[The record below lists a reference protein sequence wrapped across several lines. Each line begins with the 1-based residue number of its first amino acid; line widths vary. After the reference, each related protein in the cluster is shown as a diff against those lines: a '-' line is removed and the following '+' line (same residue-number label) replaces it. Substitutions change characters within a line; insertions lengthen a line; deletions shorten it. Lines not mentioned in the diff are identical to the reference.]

1 MYSRTKAIVLPI
13 RRSQRHLRDQGR
25 GGTMS
30 VQFIFQL
37 EVCVHSLSQIWL
49 RDRNFIAGAVATAL
63 ICTAGSTVTTATAFG
78 QQPAAPT
85 TPDSVQFRGMQW
97 RTIGPNRGGRSIA
110 AAGSSSRPLEYYFGA
125 VGGGLWK
132 TTDGGQ
138 TWKPVTDGQL
148 RSSSVGA
155 VAVAESN
162 PDVVYIGMGE
172 TDIRGNIMQGD
183 GVYKSVDGG
192 KKWTHMG
199 LAETQA
205 VAKIRIDPHNPD
217 IVYVAA
223 LGHPAGPNAERGIFK
238 SIDGGKTWR
247 KVLYRNDRTGA
258 IDLSMDSADPNVL
271 YAALWEAYRISW
283 QMSSGGSG
291 SGLFK
296 STDGGEH
303 WTEITRAAG
312 LPTGVIGRIGVAV
325 SPVDANRVYAIV
337 EAADGGIFR
346 SDDAGHT
353 WKRTNDER
361 KLRQRAFYYT
371 HITADPKLKD
381 RVYVLNVGFFRSDDG
396 GVHFDTALAVPHGD
410 NHDLWIASNDNRRM
424 IEANDGGGTVSVNA
438 GSTWTDE
445 TYPTAQ
451 LYHVATTVD
460 FPYHV
465 CGAQQDNSTA
475 CLPSDDWA
483 NLRGP
488 NSRRLGDWMYAVGG
502 GESGYIASDPTNP
515 NIFYAGS
522 QGALLTRYDRSNGQ
536 ERDVQ
541 VYPRFFSGEPASA
554 LPERWQWT
562 FPIVFSPKDAHVL
575 YTSSQHLWKTTDEG
589 QSWSRISPD
598 LTRADPKTLG
608 LSGGPITHDMNGPEI
623 YGTIFTIA
631 PSSLDAGV
639 IWTGSDDG
647 FAYVTRDG
655 GKSWVN
661 VTPKG
666 LPKFARI
673 SIIDVSHH
681 EPGTA
686 YLAANNY
693 LLDDRAPYLF
703 RTRDWGKSWTKIVD
717 GIRADDY
724 AHAIREDP
732 TLAGLLYAGT
742 EHGIYVSWDDGS
754 HWRSLSL
761 KLPDLQVADIAVQTN
776 DLVIAT
782 HGRSMY
788 VLDDIAPIREMRQ
801 SATIAPL
808 HVFTPRVA
816 TRRVYDATIQYA
828 LASPADTVRI
838 DILDRSGKVI
848 RTFLG
853 GGPVKNDSAHAR
865 ADSVRDSAGVA
876 SASAV
881 KPGARPDTI
890 LQPTGCETQRRRGE
904 RVLHP
909 TGSVGLNRFTWDL
922 RYPGAVTFECNI
934 IWSGNPE
941 LGPLAVPGDY
951 QVRVTAGSATETR
964 PVTVH
969 MDPRLKGVTAAD
981 LSEQFDL
988 AMRIRDRVSAAD
1000 TAVVRIRHM
1009 RSAIADR
1016 VARANTPS
1024 ITQAGQ
1030 AAAGKLLLIEQDLY
1044 QTRNRSGQDPLNFP
1058 IKLNNRIAALEENVE
1073 SGEARPTASAYVVFK
1088 ELSANLDTILHQLDQ
1103 VVANDV
1109 AAFNRVAAQHG
1120 LGPVAD
1126 AR

>member
-1 MYSRTKAIVLPI
+1 MQTR
-13 RRSQRHLRDQGR
+13 
-25 GGTMS
+25 
-30 VQFIFQL
+30 
-37 EVCVHSLSQIWL
+37 
-49 RDRNFIAGAVATAL
+49 AGLTSALISTAAFAAFTSTAL
-63 ICTAGSTVTTATAFG
+63 AQRPDTAVGVDTA
-78 QQPAAPT
+78 
-85 TPDSVQFRGMQW
+85 QFRGMQW
-97 RTIGPNRGGRSIA
+97 RTIGPNRGGRSTA
-110 AAGSSSRPLEYYFGA
+110 AAGSCSRPLEYYFGA

-138 TWKPVTDGQL
+138 TWKPVTDGQI

-199 LAETQA
+199 LDATQA
-205 VAKIRIDPHNPD
+205 IAKIRVDPHNPD
-217 IVYVAA
+217 VVYVAA
-223 LGHPAGPNAERGIFK
+223 LGHPAGRNPERGIFK
-238 SIDGGKTWR
+238 STDGGKSWR
-247 KVLYRNDRTGA
+247 KVLYRDDKTGA
-258 IDLSMDSADPNVL
+258 IDLSMDPTHPNIL
-271 YAALWEAYRISW
+271 YAALWEAYRISY
-283 QMSSGGSG
+283 QMSSGGPG

-296 STDGGEH
+296 STDAGEH
-303 WTEITRAAG
+303 WTEITRATG
-312 LPTGVIGRIGVAV
+312 LPSGVIGRIGVAV
-325 SPVDANRVYAIV
+325 SPADANRVYAIV

-346 SDDAGHT
+346 SDNAGAT

-410 NHDLWIASNDNRRM
+410 NHELWIAANDNHRM

-451 LYHVATTVD
+451 LYHIATTID

-475 CLPSDDWA
+475 CLPSDDWE

-488 NSRRLGDWMYAVGG
+488 NSRRLGDWMYAIGG
-502 GESGYIASDPTNP
+502 GESGYIAPDPINP

-562 FPIVFSPKDAHVL
+562 FPIVFSPKNPHLL
-575 YTSSQHLWKTTDEG
+575 YTSSQHLWQTTDEG
-589 QSWSRISPD
+589 QTWQRISPD
-598 LTRADPKTLG
+598 LTRADPTTLG
-608 LSGGPITHDMNGPEI
+608 LSGGPLTHDMNGPEI

-631 PSSLDAGV
+631 PSTLDAQV

-647 FAYVTRDG
+647 LAYLTRDG
-655 GKSWVN
+655 GKSWAN

-666 LPKFARI
+666 IPRLARI
-673 SIIDVSHH
+673 SIIEASHH
-681 EPGTA
+681 APGTA
-686 YLAANNY
+686 YLTANNY
-693 LLDDRAPYLF
+693 LLDDRAPYIY
-703 RTRDWGKSWTKIVD
+703 RTSDWGKTWTRIIN

-724 AHAIREDP
+724 AHAIREDSVR
-732 TLAGLLYAGT
+732 AGLLYAGT
-742 EHGIYVSWDDGS
+742 EHGIYISWDDGT
-754 HWRSLSL
+754 HWKSLSL
-761 KLPDLQVADIAVQTN
+761 NLPDTQVPDIAVKGN

-788 VLDDIAPIREMRQ
+788 VLDDIAPIREMQQ
-801 SATIAPL
+801 SVATAPL
-808 HVFTPRVA
+808 HVYKPRVA
-816 TRRVYDATIQYA
+816 TRRVFDATVQYA
-828 LASPADTVRI
+828 LARPADTVRVE
-838 DILDRSGKVI
+838 ILDHTGKVI
-848 RTFLG
+848 RTYLG
-853 GGPVKNDSAHAR
+853 GGPVRSDSAQAR

-876 SASAV
+876 SASAM

-890 LQPTGCETQRRRGE
+890 MQPTGCEKPSGRRANRAA
-904 RVLHP
+904 HP
-909 TGSVGLNRFTWDL
+909 TGSAGLNHFTWDL
-922 RYPGAVTFECNI
+922 RYPGAVTFQCNI

-941 LGPLAVPGDY
+941 LGPLAPPGDY
-951 QVRVTAGSATETR
+951 QVRVTANGVTEMHPIVVR
-964 PVTVH
+964 V
-969 MDPRLKGVTAAD
+969 DPRVKDVTIAD
-981 LSEQFDL
+981 LNEQFGL

-1000 TAVVRIRHM
+1000 TAVISIRHM
-1009 RSAIADR
+1009 RSVIADR
-1016 VARANTPS
+1016 VASANAPEVTS
-1024 ITQAGQ
+1024 
-1030 AAAGKLLLIEQDLY
+1030 AANSVTAKLLAIEEELY

-1058 IKLNNRIAALEENVE
+1058 IKLNNRLAALEENVE

-1088 ELSANLDTILHQLDQ
+1088 ELSANLDSILHRLDQ
-1103 VVANDV
+1103 VMATDV
-1109 AAFNRVAAQHG
+1109 SAFSRVGVQHG
-1120 LGPVAD
+1120 LPAVINAH
-1126 AR
+1126 

>member
-1 MYSRTKAIVLPI
+1 MKVTAGVQNRAPNCILNRALSCVLIP
-13 RRSQRHLRDQGR
+13 
-25 GGTMS
+25 
-30 VQFIFQL
+30 V
-37 EVCVHSLSQIWL
+37 V
-49 RDRNFIAGAVATAL
+49 IAAVAFMSFTASAL
-63 ICTAGSTVTTATAFG
+63 AQRPDVPVAVDTV
-78 QQPAAPT
+78 QL
-85 TPDSVQFRGMQW
+85 RGMQW

-110 AAGSSSRPLEYYFGA
+110 ASGSASRPLEYYFGA

-199 LAETQA
+199 LDATQA
-205 VAKIRIDPHNPD
+205 IAKIRVDPHNPD

-223 LGHPAGPNAERGIFK
+223 LGHPAGRNPERGVFK
-238 SIDGGKTWR
+238 SSDGGRTWR
-247 KVLYRNDRTGA
+247 KVLYRDDRTGA
-258 IDLSMDSADPNVL
+258 IDLSMDAANPNVL
-271 YAALWEAYRISW
+271 YAAMWEAYRISY
-283 QMSSGGSG
+283 QMSSGGPG
-291 SGLFK
+291 SGLFR

-303 WTEITRAAG
+303 WTEITRAPG
-312 LPTGVIGRIGVAV
+312 LPSGTIGRIGVAV
-325 SPVDANRVYAIV
+325 SPADGRRVYAIV
-337 EAADGGIFR
+337 EAAEGGIFR
-346 SDDAGHT
+346 SDDAGAT

-371 HITADPKLKD
+371 HITADPKLRD

-410 NHDLWIASNDNRRM
+410 NHNLWIAPNDNRRM

-445 TYPTAQ
+445 TFPTAQ

-475 CLPSDDWA
+475 CLPSDDWE

-502 GESGYIASDPTNP
+502 GESGYIAPDPINP

-536 ERDVQ
+536 VRDVQ

-562 FPIVFSPKDAHVL
+562 FPIVFSPRNPHLL
-575 YTSSQHLWKTTDEG
+575 YTSSQHLWQTTDEG
-589 QSWSRISPD
+589 QSWQRISPD
-598 LTRADPKTLG
+598 LTRADPSTLG

-631 PSSLDAGV
+631 PSPLDAQV

-647 FAYVTRDG
+647 IAHLTRDA
-655 GKSWVN
+655 GKSWTD
-661 VTPKG
+661 VTPRG
-666 LPKFARI
+666 LPRLARI
-673 SIIDVSHH
+673 STIEASHRA
-681 EPGTA
+681 PGTA

-693 LLDDRAPYLF
+693 LLDDRAPYIY
-703 RTRDWGKSWTKIVD
+703 RTSDWGKTWTRITN
-717 GIRADDY
+717 GIRSDDY
-724 AHAIREDP
+724 AHVIREDSAR
-732 TLAGLLYAGT
+732 AGLLYAGT
-742 EHGIYVSWDDGS
+742 EHGIYVSWDDGA

-761 KLPDLQVADIAVQTN
+761 KLPDTQVSDIAVQHN

-788 VLDDIAPIREMRQ
+788 VLDDIAPIREMPLQ
-801 SATIAPL
+801 SSATVPL
-808 HVFTPRVA
+808 HVYTPRVA
-816 TRRVYDATIQYA
+816 TRRVFDATIQYA
-828 LASPADTVRI
+828 LARPADTVRV
-838 DILDRSGKVI
+838 DILDHTGRVI
-848 RTFLG
+848 RTYLG
-853 GGPVKNDSAHAR
+853 GGPVRSDSAQAH

-876 SASAV
+876 SASAL

-890 LQPTGCETQRRRGE
+890 MQPTGCEKIPPRPADRAA
-904 RVLHP
+904 HP
-909 TGSVGLNRFTWDL
+909 TGSAGLNHFTWDL
-922 RYPGAVTFECNI
+922 RYPGAVTFQCNI

-941 LGPLAVPGDY
+941 LGPLAPPGDY
-951 QVRVTAGSATETR
+951 QVRVTANGVTETR
-964 PVTVH
+964 PIVLRL
-969 MDPRLKGVTAAD
+969 DPRVHGVTAAD
-981 LSEQFDL
+981 LNAQFDL
-988 AMRIRDRVSAAD
+988 ATRIRDRVSAAD
-1000 TAVVRIRHM
+1000 TAVIRIRHM

-1016 VARANTPS
+1016 AARANAPDVTS
-1024 ITQAGQ
+1024 
-1030 AAAGKLLLIEQDLY
+1030 AANSVAATLLAIEEELY

-1058 IKLNNRIAALEENVE
+1058 IKLNNRLAALEENVE
-1073 SGEARPTASAYVVFK
+1073 SGEARPTAAAYVVFR
-1088 ELSANLDTILHQLDQ
+1088 ELSANLDSILQRLDQ
-1103 VVANDV
+1103 VVATDV
-1109 AAFNRVAAQHG
+1109 SAFSRVAVQHG
-1120 LGPVAD
+1120 LPAVPGAH
-1126 AR
+1126 